1 MQKLLIVLAV
11 GLLAVGCGG
20 KPALRDSVVGE
31 YVWNFRA
38 NVRMENMAGQSI
50 RKEVEGAI
58 IEVYLENGVMYRYG
72 DHPFLERDTNK
83 LEKISTNIM
92 RKATRREEFKWSISN
107 GEIHV
112 VNDSGFIE
120 VYRYNKDKSIN
131 SIADI
136 DEDGKRTDYSKGSQR
151 TLKKIK

>member
-112 VNDSGFIE
+112 VNDSGFIN
-120 VYRYNKDKSIN
+120 VYRINQDRSITQIAWMNK
-131 SIADI
+131 
-136 DEDGKRTDYSKGSQR
+136 DGKRTDPPEGQF
-151 TLKKIK
+151 TLKKTK